1 MRLNI
6 AHQLSS
12 SSALNASISGCIRAI
27 QQIKPHAI
35 STSHRS
41 DRAALYQ
48 TISCGRSPFL
58 KLNWLFRYSCNI
70 ASFLI
75 AFNKPSSTFFW
86 SSARSPLGFFFSAF
100 SPCPKKASSLPFL
113 SAFLSRAKY
122 SGFATLSTVELS
134 RPSSGMVVLVA
145 IT

>member
-1 MRLNI
+1 MDCECIRPPLSVLIFNWFDQQLESEANCVAPIFGGMRLNI
-6 AHQLSS
+6 AHQLSY

-27 QQIKPHAI
+27 QQIKLRAI

-75 AFNKPSSTFFW
+75 AFNKPSSTFF
-86 SSARSPLGFFFSAF
+86 
-100 SPCPKKASSLPFL
+100 
-113 SAFLSRAKY
+113 
-122 SGFATLSTVELS
+122 
-134 RPSSGMVVLVA
+134 
-145 IT
+145 